1 MFDTHHHGL
10 RFATVSTAR
19 AAFRV
24 VATSVIGLVAVA
36 SDADAAVFPLNEPV
50 VITDLKAA
58 IDDAGSEGTLRA
70 ALKAIEDQVRTVVV
84 VVRVAEGTA
93 VDAEDKQ
100 DETNANVIAG
110 LGRLERAEQLVGQ
123 KPRILG
129 APGLDTPAVTAQ
141 LAVMA
146 PKLGAFAYAKAIGA
160 TVAERTAYRDTF
172 SARELMLISG
182 DFTAA
187 SGDVEN
193 PGNVTSFAV
202 ARALGLRARIDQTMG
217 FNKTISNV
225 AVAGVLGVTDPIT
238 WDLQSSATE
247 AGVLNAADI
256 TCIIQRDGFRFWG
269 NHTCSEDPEYIFESA
284 VRTDQVIRDTIA
296 DGVFPYM
303 DRPLRRS
310 LVKDLLESINAL
322 FRDLK
327 AQGLIIGAEAFYPE
341 DLNSEQT
348 LGAGKLRLGYRFT
361 DTPPMEDLGV
371 TVEKTGDFFL
381 DFAAGL

>member
-1 MFDTHHHGL
+1 M
-10 RFATVSTAR
+10 
-19 AAFRV
+19 
-24 VATSVIGLVAVA
+24 
-36 SDADAAVFPLNEPV
+36 
-50 VITDLKAA
+50 
-58 IDDAGSEGTLRA
+58 AG
-70 ALKAIEDQVRTVVV
+70 
-84 VVRVAEGTA
+84 
-93 VDAEDKQ
+93 
-100 DETNANVIAG
+100 
-110 LGRLERAEQLVGQ
+110 
-123 KPRILG
+123 
-129 APGLDTPAVTAQ
+129 
-141 LAVMA
+141 
-146 PKLGAFAYAKAIGA
+146 
-160 TVAERTAYRDTF
+160 
-172 SARELMLISG
+172 
-182 DFTAA
+182 
-187 SGDVEN
+187 
-193 PGNVTSFAV
+193 
-202 ARALGLRARIDQTMG
+202 
-217 FNKTISNV
+217 
-225 AVAGVLGVTDPIT
+225 
-238 WDLQSSATE
+238 
-247 AGVLNAADI
+247 
-256 TCIIQRDGFRFWG
+256 RDGFRFWG